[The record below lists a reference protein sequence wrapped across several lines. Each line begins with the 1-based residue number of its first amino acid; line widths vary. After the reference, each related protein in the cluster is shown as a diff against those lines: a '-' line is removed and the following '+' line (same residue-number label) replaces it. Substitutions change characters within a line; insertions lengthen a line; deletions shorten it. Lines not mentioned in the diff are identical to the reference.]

1 MVAKQNIETL
11 KLAILAMRQKIIDN
25 ENKFADAPLTI
36 EVEMGDGRNVQ
47 RANPMVQEYRA
58 LVKDYSSALKTYED
72 LTGEHDVPEVKN
84 LEALRNK
91 FKVAK

>member
-11 KLAILAMRQKIIDN
+11 KQAIIVLRQKIIDN
-25 ENKFADAPLTI
+25 EELFAKAPLSV
-36 EVEMGDGRNVQ
+36 EVVMGDGRCVS
-47 RANPMVQEYRA
+47 RPNPIVQEYRA

-72 LTGEHDVPEVKN
+72 LTGDEQIPEVRN

>member
-1 MVAKQNIETL
+1 MASKQNIETL
-11 KLAILAMRQKIIDN
+11 RQAITTLRQKIIDN
-25 ENKFADAPLTI
+25 EDLFASAPLSI
-36 EVEMGDGRNVQ
+36 NVEMGDGRYVS
-47 RANPMVQEYRA
+47 RPNPVVQEYRA

-72 LTGEHDVPEVKN
+72 LTGDEKIPEIKN

>member
-25 ENKFADAPLTI
+25 ENKFADASLTV

>member
-1 MVAKQNIETL
+1 MATKQNIETL
-11 KLAILAMRQKIIDN
+11 KQAIIVLRQKIIDN
-25 ENKFADAPLTI
+25 EELFAKAPLSV
-36 EVEMGDGRNVQ
+36 EVVMGDGRCVP
-47 RANPMVQEYRA
+47 RPNPIVQEYRA

-72 LTGEHDVPEVKN
+72 LTGDEQIPEIKN